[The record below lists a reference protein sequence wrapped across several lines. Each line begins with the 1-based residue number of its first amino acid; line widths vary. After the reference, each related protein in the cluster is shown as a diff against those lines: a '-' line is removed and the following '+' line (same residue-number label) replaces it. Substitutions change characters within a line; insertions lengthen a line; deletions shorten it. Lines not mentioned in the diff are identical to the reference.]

1 MSARRLAALLD
12 RLGTSDAPLP
22 PDADGPVVVAIG
34 DGASAVTLAA
44 AALRRLDDRRPV
56 VEPPAAADWPFLYPL
71 AAAADWPA
79 DAVIWVPDLHD
90 AFVNRQTNSTRL
102 VTTQPL
108 FVLQVWLDALA
119 TRRDVALVAAADAAA
134 MTEHAPE
141 AVAGRGPWRHVR
153 TIHAAAPAGNA
164 PAASPALVGLPAAF
178 RDPSPAARL
187 AACGRALDA
196 ARTSPHLLAMASTC
210 MEVNDLDTARALLDE
225 AVAATPAWT
234 AAHFEQGKLRLRLDD
249 MDGAAA
255 AFGQASALM
264 PAFASAAANWGATLG
279 ELDRPDAALAAFT
292 RALET
297 DPTNAQALN
306 NLGVV
311 SRELGRLPESER
323 AFRQVIALTPDL
335 AFGHYNL
342 GHTLFLQGRYHAAL
356 AAYVAGQQRDP
367 ARSPVQ
373 ASRLALAR
381 LATGDAAGA
390 LRDLQACTAALPADY
405 RRQVLSD
412 AHAVAWALLST
423 APALPGWAQVGDW
436 LSAELAR

>member
-12 RLGTSDAPLP
+12 RLGAPGAPLP
-22 PDADGPVVVAIG
+22 PDTDAPVVVAIDHG
-34 DGASAVTLAA
+34 DSAVALAHA
-44 AALRRLDDRRPV
+44 AMRRLDGTRPV
-56 VEPPAAADWPFLYPL
+56 IEPPAAADWPFVHPVVVPE
-71 AAAADWPA
+71 DWPRH
-79 DAVIWVPDLHD
+79 AVIWVPDLHE
-90 AFVNRQTNSTRL
+90 AFVNHQTNSTRL

-119 TRRDVALVAAADAAA
+119 GRPDVALMAAADAAA
-134 MTEHAPE
+134 MAQHAPE
-141 AVAGRGPWRHVR
+141 AAAGRGPWRRVR
-153 TIHAAAPAGNA
+153 TIGAAASVVAATA
-164 PAASPALVGLPAAF
+164 PSPSFVGLPAAF
-178 RDPSPAARL
+178 RDPSPEARL

-196 ARTSPHLLAMASTC
+196 ARTAPHLLAMASTC
-210 MEVNDLDTARALLDE
+210 MEVNDLDNARALLDE
-225 AVAATPAWT
+225 AVAAAPAWT

-255 AFGQASALM
+255 AFGHASALM
-264 PAFASAAANWGATLG
+264 PTFASAAANWGATLG
-279 ELDRPDAALAAFT
+279 ELDRPEAALAAFT
-292 RALET
+292 RALDA
-297 DPTNAQALN
+297 DPTNHQALN

-311 SRELGRLPESER
+311 SRELGRLPESEQ

>member
-1 MSARRLAALLD
+1 VSARPLAALLD
-12 RLGTSDAPLP
+12 RLGTPDVPLP
-22 PDADGPVVVAIG
+22 RDADGPVVVAIG
-34 DGASAVTLAA
+34 HGAAAVTLAA
-44 AALRRLDDRRPV
+44 AALRRLDAARPV
-56 VEPPAAADWPFLYPL
+56 VEPPAAADWPFLHPL
-71 AAAADWPA
+71 ATAADWPA

-90 AFVNRQTNSTRL
+90 AFVNGQTNSTRL

-119 TRRDVALVAAADAAA
+119 TRRDVTLVAAADAAA
-134 MTEHAPE
+134 IAEHAPE
-141 AVAGRGPWRHVR
+141 AVAGRGPWRHVHV
-153 TIHAAAPAGNA
+153 IPAAPVGDV
-164 PAASPALVGLPAAF
+164 PPASPSFVGLPAAF

-210 MEVNDLDTARALLDE
+210 MEVNDLDTAGGLLDE

-249 MDGAAA
+249 MEGAAA

-264 PAFASAAANWGATLG
+264 PAFAAAAANWGATLG
-279 ELDRPDAALAAFT
+279 ELDRPEEALAAFT
-292 RALET
+292 RALDA

-306 NLGVV
+306 NFGVV
-311 SRELGRLPESER
+311 SRELGRLPESEQ

-342 GHTLFLQGRYHAAL
+342 GHTLFLQGRYHASL

-390 LRDLQACTAALPADY
+390 LRDLQACTAALPAGY

-412 AHAVAWALLST
+412 AHAVAWALLTT